1 MLVGLQKQPEL
12 LPRGCLQV
20 PCGEDFQAELLGS
33 SVVSEVCSVSVH
45 GPGEQENLP
54 ALPPS
59 LSARWREGVAASSN
73 PSVLGPEIAVLA
85 PGFASGAQG
94 L

>member
-12 LPRGCLQV
+12 HLRGCLQV
-20 PCGEDFQAELLGS
+20 PCREDFQAEFLGS
-33 SVVSEVCSVSVH
+33 RVRCQRCAVRPYTAQ
-45 GPGEQENLP
+45 GRQENL
-54 ALPPS
+54 LS

-73 PSVLGPEIAVLA
+73 LSTLGPETAVLA
-85 PGFASGAQG
+85 PGLASDAQG